1 MPAAPENEI
10 DDLIAAARRAGADAA
25 EVRVS
30 RSENTSV
37 AVRLGKL
44 EAVQR
49 EEPESWSLRVWVGA
63 RSASLTSIDLSAKS
77 ARQALVER
85 TLFMARAAPEDP
97 YGGLAPAEIVRST
110 TEDDA
115 GALQQFDPTELNA
128 AELEDMARAAEA
140 ASLAVKGVTNSGG
153 GRASAGT
160 SRQWHVTSKGLV
172 NRWRRSSFG
181 LSVSAIAEADGAM
194 ETDGYGRAALW
205 RADLPSAESIG
216 VEAGGRAVARVG
228 SRKLAS
234 IRAPVIFERRIAMML
249 LGPFLGAVNGAR
261 VARGASFLQRRL
273 GECVFTRGLRILDDP
288 AVIRGLGSRLVDSE
302 GVPTQSRA
310 LIDDGVLTGWMLSV
324 ASARQLGLTPNGY
337 ASGPSNLTL
346 APGTASLSDL
356 MAEAGDGLLVTHMFG
371 PSLNAESGD
380 WSAGVGGVWFQK
392 GQASYPVSEIT
403 VAGSLPDFYAR
414 LIAGADLKI
423 EGAANSPSLL
433 VDAVAIA
440 GL

>member
-1 MPAAPENEI
+1 MQGTPENEI
-10 DDLIAAARRAGADAA
+10 HDLLAAVRRAGADAA

-49 EEPESWSLRVWVGA
+49 EEPESWSLRLWAGA
-63 RSASLTSIDLSAKS
+63 RSASLTSIDLSARS
-77 ARQALVER
+77 ARDALVER
-85 TLFMARAAPEDP
+85 TLIMARAAPEDA

-110 TEDDA
+110 SEDDA
-115 GALQQFDPTELNA
+115 DALQQFDHTELDA
-128 AELEDMARAAEA
+128 AELERTARAAEA
-140 ASLAVKGVTNSGG
+140 ASLGVKGVINSGG
-153 GRASAGT
+153 GRASAAT
-160 SRQWHVTSKGLV
+160 SRQWHVTSEGIV
-172 NRWRRSSFG
+172 SRWRRSSFG
-181 LSVSAIAEADGAM
+181 LNVNAIAAADGVM
-194 ETDGYGRAALW
+194 ETAGYGRSAIW
-205 RADLPSAESIG
+205 RADLPSPESIG
-216 VEAGGRAVARVG
+216 AEAGGRAVARLK

-234 IRAPVIFERRIAMML
+234 TRAAVIFERRVAMML
-249 LGPFLGAVNGAR
+249 LAPFLGAINGAR
-261 VARGASFLQRRL
+261 VARGASFLQHCL
-273 GECVFTRGLRILDDP
+273 GKRVFMRGLSILDDP
-288 AVIRGLGSRLVDSE
+288 SVIRGLGSRLVDFE

-346 APGTASLSDL
+346 APGTASLGDL
-356 MAEAGDGLLVTHMFG
+356 MAEAGDGLLVTSMFG

-380 WSAGVGGVWFQK
+380 WSAGVSGHWFEK
-392 GQASYPVSEIT
+392 GQAAYPVSEIT